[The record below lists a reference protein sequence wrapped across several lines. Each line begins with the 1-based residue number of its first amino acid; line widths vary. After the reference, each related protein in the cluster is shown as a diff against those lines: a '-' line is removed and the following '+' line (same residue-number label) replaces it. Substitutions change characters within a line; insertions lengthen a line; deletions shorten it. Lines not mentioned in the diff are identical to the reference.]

1 MDWKRAGLFALST
14 AIILGMIYFADF
26 QEFIST
32 VQDAD
37 KIILASAIFV
47 GLLNLPIWANSWYK
61 LINRVGGNISFFKAL
76 RMFTAGNFLNSVTPL
91 GQFGG
96 EPLMAY
102 VIKKNTDLE
111 YEEGLSAVVSAD
123 IINAIP
129 IFTFILGGSAYLLFF
144 NSLNSVLLEMSYI
157 ALVIMVLGGSIAY
170 LLWFRSGFIES
181 KIIFI
186 VRLLSRPFG
195 EESSLVEK
203 IEEKIEGMQETFK
216 TVGEEPK
223 ELLKISIVAHLFFVC
238 QVISLYLVMLS
249 VGVDTDL
256 TPLYFVLPTAAL
268 ANFSPTPGG
277 SGTYELILAGV
288 LTAFIGVPK
297 ETAVTIAI
305 LYRFTT
311 FWPSIGLGY
320 ISLLSLSDIDLS
332 KISSFSEN
340 PKNQQ
345 EVKDK

>member
-1 MDWKRAGLFALST
+1 MDWKRAGLFGVST
-14 AIILGMIYFADF
+14 AIILGMVYFADF
-26 QEFIST
+26 QQVVSNIQE
-32 VQDAD
+32 AD

-47 GLLNLPIWANSWYK
+47 GLLNLPIWSNSWHK
-61 LINRVGGNISFFKAL
+61 LINRVGGDISFYKAL
-76 RMFTAGNFLNSVTPL
+76 KLFTAGNFLNSVTPL

-129 IFTFILGGSAYLLFF
+129 IFTFMLGGTAYLLFF
-144 NSLNSVLLEMSYI
+144 NSLDSILLEMSYI
-157 ALVIMVLGGSIAY
+157 ALVIMILGGSIAY
-170 LLWFRSGFIES
+170 LLWFKSGYIES

-186 VRLLSRPFG
+186 VKILSRPF
-195 EESSLVEK
+195 ENESSLV
-203 IEEKIEGMQETFK
+203 EKIEGMQETFRS
-216 TVGEEPK
+216 VGEEPK
-223 ELLKISIVAHLFFVC
+223 ELLKISLIAHLFFVC

-249 VGVDTDL
+249 VGVETDL
-256 TPLYFVLPTAAL
+256 TPLYFVLPAAAL

-288 LTAFIGVPK
+288 LTGVIGVPK
-297 ETAVTIAI
+297 QTAVSISI

-311 FWPSIGLGY
+311 FWPSILLGY
-320 ISLLSLSDIDLS
+320 ISMVSLSDMDLS
-332 KISSFSEN
+332 ELQKFSEN
-340 PKNQQ
+340 P
-345 EVKDK
+345 

>member
-1 MDWKRAGLFALST
+1 MDWKRAGLFGVST

-26 QEFIST
+26 QQVLST
-32 VQDAD
+32 AQNAD

-47 GLLNLPIWANSWYK
+47 GLLNLPIWANSWHK
-61 LINRVGGNISFFKAL
+61 LINRVGGNVSFFKAL
-76 RMFTAGNFLNSVTPL
+76 KMFTAGNFLNSVTPL

-129 IFTFILGGSAYLLFF
+129 IFTFIIGGSAYLLFF
-144 NSLNSVLLEMSYI
+144 NSMNSILLEMSYI
-157 ALVIMVLGGSIAY
+157 ALVIMALGGSIAY
-170 LLWFRSGFIES
+170 LLWFKSGFLES
-181 KIIFI
+181 KFI
-186 VRLLSRPFG
+186 YILKLLSRPFG
-195 EESSLVEK
+195 KESSLVEK
-203 IEEKIEGMQETFK
+203 VEEKMDGMQKAFR

-223 ELLKISIVAHLFFVC
+223 ELLKISLVAHLFFVC

-277 SGTYELILAGV
+277 SGTYEVILAGV
-288 LTAFIGVPK
+288 LTAFIGVPGT
-297 ETAVTIAI
+297 TAVTIAI

-311 FWPSIGLGY
+311 FWPSIVLGY
-320 ISLLSLSDIDLS
+320 VSLLSLSDMDLS
-332 KISSFSEN
+332 GIKKFSEN
-340 PKNQQ
+340 P
-345 EVKDK
+345 